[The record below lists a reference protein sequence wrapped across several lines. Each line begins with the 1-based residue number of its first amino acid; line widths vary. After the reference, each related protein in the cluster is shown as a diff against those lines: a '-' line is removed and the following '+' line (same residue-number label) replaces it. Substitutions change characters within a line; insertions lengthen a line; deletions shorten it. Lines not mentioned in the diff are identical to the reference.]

1 MSFACSFNQNLY
13 VLVSLLAS
21 SFSKNM
27 QVFCCSLTCSLI
39 QLLFIQ
45 LNCSLIEVDF
55 NMSFWLGYLLI
66 LQYMQAFFCLLVCF
80 FRLSNSCFLAF
91 FSPAHLFY
99 VLILLNSS
107 KCMDVCIL
115 NSCSFSHNMQVFFCL
130 LAHSIC
136 LCDLVMCASCQD
148 MQVFF
153 GLLARLFRLSNPC
166 FLFSLL
172 ACPLIQPEHVCI
184 DLLAHSLI
192 QPEHECIFLLTC
204 SLIPADF
211 HLSFLFACSLIHTE

>member
-27 QVFCCSLTCSLI
+27 QVFFSLLAHSFMLTFICLCCSLTCSLI

-66 LQYMQAFFCLLVCF
+66 LQYMQAFFSLLVCF

-115 NSCSFSHNMQVFFCL
+115 HSCSFSHNMQVFFCL

-136 LCDLVMCASCQD
+136 LLCTSVCMD
-148 MQVFF
+148 
-153 GLLARLFRLSNPC
+153 
-166 FLFSLL
+166 
-172 ACPLIQPEHVCI
+172 VCI
-184 DLLAHSLI
+184 MY
-192 QPEHECIFLLTC
+192 
-204 SLIPADF
+204 
-211 HLSFLFACSLIHTE
+211 